1 MNSSFIVS
9 DVGAFSPLDYSHVSF
24 LRTPLS
30 GAVRSS
36 RGAEQWKVFVE
47 PNVSIK
53 VTHQAIFPN
62 IFQSHVV
69 VCRVCP
75 NLVLAFLVLAIL
87 ATHSLCYK
95 TETVL

>member
-1 MNSSFIVS
+1 MNSSFTVS

-47 PNVSIK
+47 PNVS
-53 VTHQAIFPN
+53 TRAEDTD
-62 IFQSHVV
+62 
-69 VCRVCP
+69 
-75 NLVLAFLVLAIL
+75 L
-87 ATHSLCYK
+87 
-95 TETVL
+95 